1 MKSIEILR
9 TYWEQLEKLF
19 IHAQYCAGND
29 LAVAEC
35 QDFWLWV
42 VYAAVGLGVL
52 IVVIIG
58 KKALTE
64 QIVFRRNQKRL
75 EAQRVSAD
83 AEEMMRAVAQ
93 AGAYAEP
100 EVSQED
106 LAAQI
111 GKALKARVHEAP
123 EPQAKLEGTPSN
135 PLRELAAI
143 MLTDMVGYTESMERD
158 EQRTFSK
165 LLEHNR
171 IVRAAIADCRGR
183 EIKTIGDGFLVLF
196 RSAIN
201 AVDCAVAI
209 QRTLIAGNLGKEDL
223 DTILIRIGV
232 HLGEVIITANDVFGD
247 GVNIAARIEPL
258 AESGGIC
265 ISGEVFAQVHKK
277 TDLRFERIEGVQ
289 LKNISIAPDIYRVV
303 LS

>member
-158 EQRTFSK
+158 EQRTGGGG
-165 LLEHNR
+165 
-171 IVRAAIADCRGR
+171 DCRGR